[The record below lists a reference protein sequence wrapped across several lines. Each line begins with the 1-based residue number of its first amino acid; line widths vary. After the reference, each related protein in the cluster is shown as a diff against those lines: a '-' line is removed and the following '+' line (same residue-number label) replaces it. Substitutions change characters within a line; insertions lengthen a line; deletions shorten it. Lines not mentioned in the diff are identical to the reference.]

1 MKFFDLFGN
10 KFVTL
15 LNNQE
20 KNPMK
25 YIIAIC
31 TKY

>member
-1 MKFFDLFGN
+1 MKFDLFGN

-15 LNNQE
+15 LNIQE
-20 KNPMK
+20 KKTMK

-31 TKY
+31 TK